1 MSFEWHRHKCLNF
14 PGATVVPFSVFSE
27 WIGKQATW
35 RIAQH
40 LEQSGQSQPLS
51 PHTPPFRPK
60 SYATVHTTDSED
72 QYHDQIETAYKT
84 AGCRSFSR
92 TCPVKIRHPSTKQTV
107 EGLAVL
113 DDQSSMTFLGP
124 SALQQ
129 LQIPDAQLQSGAL
142 TTITIEG
149 VSAKRPCQYLKNLQ
163 VSPIDGSKTINIASS
178 VIQNEIPHS
187 ITDVPEIEDVQ
198 SHSGARPCNTIF

>member
-1 MSFEWHRHKCLNF
+1 M
-14 PGATVVPFSVFSE
+14 
-27 WIGKQATW
+27 
-35 RIAQH
+35 
-40 LEQSGQSQPLS
+40 
-51 PHTPPFRPK
+51 
-60 SYATVHTTDSED
+60 
-72 QYHDQIETAYKT
+72 
-84 AGCRSFSR
+84 
-92 TCPVKIRHPSTKQTV
+92 

-198 SHSGARPCNTIF
+198 SVPEFRKVADNFPRKTATGLPLCL